1 MLASQGFFFFFF
13 SKDAK
18 LLSVPPCLGDTRH
31 ITVRMLIMCHSR
43 CHLHCCPI
51 RKYLGAT
58 NIWVGATIGL
68 LPEPPVE
75 MDIVVE
81 KMTNF
86 CAIMSFAL
94 SETNYGYLP

>member
-1 MLASQGFFFFFF
+1 MLASQGFFFFA
-13 SKDAK
+13 KDAK
-18 LLSVPPCLGDTRH
+18 LLSVPPCLGHTRR
-31 ITVRMLIMCHSR
+31 ITVRMLINFHSR
-43 CHLHCCPI
+43 YHLHCRPI

-68 LPEPPVE
+68 LLEPPVE

-86 CAIMSFAL
+86 CVIMSSAL
-94 SETNYGYLP
+94 SETNYGYL